1 MWGSP
6 LQKLTIKK
14 KEEFVFLVSERNIN
28 CDHVIGFAIFQL
40 NVNKLTRQLCK
51 ECVKRKPKMHQVL
64 IFAKILPLHVKSVP
78 DNSATIEPRI
88 THTCSDN
95 SPTLIVSS
103 K

>member
-1 MWGSP
+1 
-6 LQKLTIKK
+6 
-14 KEEFVFLVSERNIN
+14 
-28 CDHVIGFAIFQL
+28 
-40 NVNKLTRQLCK
+40 
-51 ECVKRKPKMHQVL
+51 MHQVL

-95 SPTLIVSS
+95 SHTLIVSS